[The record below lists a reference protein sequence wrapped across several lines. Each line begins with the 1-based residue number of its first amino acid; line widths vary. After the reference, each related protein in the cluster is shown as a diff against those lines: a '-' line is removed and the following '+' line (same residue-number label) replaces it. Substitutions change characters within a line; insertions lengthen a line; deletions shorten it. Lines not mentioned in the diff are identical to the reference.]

1 MFWTFQIWSWIYYC
15 FEKFHLIPS
24 LLKNNASYSLSGE
37 VWLSK
42 RIMISSLFTRKD
54 QYCCKICLYGF
65 WVVTLVPHYKNRGWV
80 KSTREVKE
88 TQNWLRMCRTVC
100 VLTQHG
106 QEHLGHSPDLPTSW
120 QSQIHHLGLGSPEL
134 WEGSQAEPHQDSSHP
149 PFPPCCS
156 LPFCLFLPKQQL
168 CSTGFLKMFSNIFP
182 KTQTDGTYWSP
193 AFCNSF
199 HPSTICPSLVA
210 RAFIIPLF
218 QMGNE
223 LPGDSAS
230 CSRSWT

>member
-15 FEKFHLIPS
+15 FEKFHLILS

-80 KSTREVKE
+80 KSTTEVKE
-88 TQNWLRMCRTVC
+88 KQNWLRMCSNSPVS
-100 VLTQHG
+100 LTQHWQG
-106 QEHLGHSPDLPTSW
+106 HVGHSPDLPTSLPSQTW
-120 QSQIHHLGLGSPEL
+120 IWAHQSLGKEAKVSPACSFSCTTQAHQALGS
-134 WEGSQAEPHQDSSHP
+134 SHSP
-149 PFPPCCS
+149 LPPCCS

-168 CSTGFLKMFSNIFP
+168 CSPGF
-182 KTQTDGTYWSP
+182 
-193 AFCNSF
+193 
-199 HPSTICPSLVA
+199 
-210 RAFIIPLF
+210 
-218 QMGNE
+218 
-223 LPGDSAS
+223 
-230 CSRSWT
+230 